1 MSMKSSPIVHALPY
15 PALEAGNLSF
25 PEGQYEA
32 DANISKDGRSVEIEH
47 KISGA
52 AFIENLI
59 EDGLVKFACQLSIP
73 KAGVRRLLITERK
86 GVVELDESIMG
97 EPPKLRP
104 VALYYNERIENID
117 DANEYELTE
126 GCGVAEIWQG
136 KKVRLLNG
144 TRLARGDF
152 LNITP
157 SEYHFIRVK
166 TSEDYDPGT
175 FSVKPNTEEGFYFT
189 VHAAPD
195 VAKFIKNYGKDKTLR
210 NSILTGVV
218 GQCFSILKQDSDG
231 SEEYSMEAFPNLVIL
246 SDKIKSQFDYD
257 WTDKDNFD
265 PMRVATMMYPIE
277 VPKMLS
283 DEDED

>member
-59 EDGLVKFACQLSIP
+59 DEGLVKFACQLSVP
-73 KAGVRRLLITERK
+73 KAGVRRLLITGRK
-86 GVVELDESIMG
+86 GEIELDESIMG

-104 VALYYNERIENID
+104 VVLYHNEAIKNID
-117 DANEYELTE
+117 EANEYQLTKS
-126 GCGVAEIWQG
+126 CGVAEIWQG
-136 KKVRLLNG
+136 RKVSLLNG
-144 TRLARGDF
+144 TRLARGNF

-166 TSEDYDPGT
+166 VSDDYEPGT
-175 FSVKPNTEEGFYFT
+175 FTVKPNTEEGFYFT
-189 VHAAPD
+189 VHAASD
-195 VAKFIKNYGKDKTLR
+195 VAKFIQNPGKDKALR
-210 NSILTGVV
+210 HSILTGVV

-231 SEEYSMEAFPNLVIL
+231 NDEYTIEAFPNLLIL
-246 SDKIKSQFDYD
+246 SDKIKARFGYD

-265 PMRVATMMYPIE
+265 PVRAATIMYPIE
-277 VPKMLS
+277 VPKILP
-283 DEDED
+283 DEDDG